1 MKKILVLVLVFSTCG
16 CVTSGP
22 TIEEPVC
29 AVISKSQHDTTFVCA
44 VSEPDTNKIEIKEKI

>member
-1 MKKILVLVLVFSTCG
+1 MKKILVLVLAFSTCG

-29 AVISKSQHDTTFVCA
+29 TVITNVQHDAIFDYA

>member
-1 MKKILVLVLVFSTCG
+1 MLVLIVCG

-29 AVISKSQHDTTFVCA
+29 AVISESQHDTTFVFVA
-44 VSEPDTNKIEIKEKI
+44 SEFDTNKIETKEKI

>member
-1 MKKILVLVLVFSTCG
+1 MEKILVLVLVLIVCG

-22 TIEEPVC
+22 IIEEPVC
-29 AVISKSQHDTTFVCA
+29 AVISESQHDTTFVCA